1 MKYLLF
7 ILSVAVIYAC
17 SDDEK
22 KVIDL
27 RQDYEKDQRV
37 QQEPQNMENEN
48 SSVLREPQRTEE
60 QGGSNKEWTYK
71 VVSISENNWGYQ
83 LFQNGTM
90 KINQTSIPS
99 VQGIQGFDSQVK
111 AERTAKHIISKL
123 EKGIFPPT
131 VDKKELDS
139 LKVLRN

>member
-1 MKYLLF
+1 MKYLLL
-7 ILSVAVIYAC
+7 ILSAAVVYAC

-27 RQDYEKDQRV
+27 RQDDEKEQR
-37 QQEPQNMENEN
+37 
-48 SSVLREPQRTEE
+48 VLREPQHTKSENERAHGEPQHKGQTT
-60 QGGSNKEWTYK
+60 GTEWTYK

-90 KINQTSIPS
+90 KINQTSIPA